1 MCLRSRTLA
10 LDGERE
16 SQISNLHLWVF
27 ISTEYV
33 VWLFWNDFR
42 NVFLLLHFLI
52 CDMLLLKRKS
62 GLDKRYWCW
71 LKNVV
76 NKAASIFLS
85 WVVCEQCIRSSIYS
99 LGLFPLGHWQHF
111 AGPLQYLL
119 NLIVHIRTVCSKKG
133 QIHLP
138 LTDLDLQLD
147 RPMGIDIKKKTAQPV
162 VIQMESAKN
171 WA

>member
-1 MCLRSRTLA
+1 MEKEKARLV
-10 LDGERE
+10 
-16 SQISNLHLWVF
+16 IF
-27 ISTEYV
+27 IYGCSFQQNI

-42 NVFLLLHFLI
+42 NVFPLLHFLI
-52 CDMLLLKRKS
+52 CDMLLLKRKR
-62 GLDKRYWCW
+62 GLDDMYQCW

-76 NKAASIFLS
+76 NKAATIFLS
-85 WVVCEQCIRSSIYS
+85 WVVCEQCLRSSIYS
-99 LGLFPLGHWQHF
+99 LGLFPLGHWQH
-111 AGPLQYLL
+111 LL